1 MQTIFKQGFKKVL
14 IEEIITKL
22 IDDLFTK
29 RDSIN
34 TEVQSKVEVMVK
46 DLILKLFQEEKF
58 VIGAPKINPT
68 ARQMMIDYWLRLAG
82 IYHTQELYQMEYS
95 VILRELS

>member
-46 DLILKLFQEEKF
+46 DLILKLLNSILKF
-58 VIGAPKINPT
+58 LGIILPFLGA
-68 ARQMMIDYWLRLAG
+68 L
-82 IYHTQELYQMEYS
+82 
-95 VILRELS
+95 